1 MMRTGRV
8 NRGITPPCITFK
20 TLAAKVFVASISPLR
35 DKRGKRDIQARLNT
49 AL

>member
-20 TLAAKVFVASISPLR
+20 TLTAKAFVASMSPPR
-35 DKRGKRDIQARLNT
+35 DKRGNKLIQARLNT